1 MVKRLKDSF
10 NITLKDNQKGVIN
23 FFKEHQ
29 IAILTGMAGTAKS
42 TLAIYYAISQLIA
55 GEFEKIILTKPLQPT
70 GNDIGFLRGSLT
82 EKLEPYIQSYKDIFN
97 KIYGETASNNLWNGK
112 KVEFLPLTFI
122 RSTTCENSILIMDEA
137 QNANIHTIMSFVT
150 RMSDNSKTILLG
162 DRYQSDIKRSGLMS
176 FIELSDNIA
185 GHMHLDE
192 TYQMRSSLIVELQNR
207 YIEYLNNEHF

>member
-1 MVKRLKDSF
+1 
-10 NITLKDNQKGVIN
+10 
-23 FFKEHQ
+23 
-29 IAILTGMAGTAKS
+29 
-42 TLAIYYAISQLIA
+42 
-55 GEFEKIILTKPLQPT
+55 
-70 GNDIGFLRGSLT
+70 
-82 EKLEPYIQSYKDIFN
+82 
-97 KIYGETASNNLWNGK
+97 NNLWNGK